1 VNSFTNCTPFHLA
14 HLPKHL
20 ERGTLFTAMLA
31 ALENLE
37 KFYGGQDV
45 LNGVNFS
52 VQPGDRVALVG
63 RNGAGKSTVLKLLAG
78 LEEPSG
84 GRVLLAPNLS
94 IRLLAQDPVFTDGTI
109 GSLVESA
116 FTELDELEA
125 RMRALESRLETPE
138 AQIEYHELEE
148 HYRLRGG
155 YARNSRRDMV
165 LSSLEFK
172 GREWESVAGL
182 SGGERTRLALAQIL
196 VAQPE
201 LLLLDEPTNHLD
213 IQMLEWLESF
223 LRGYPGA
230 ILCVSHDRAFL
241 DAVATKTAL
250 VSRGEIRSYD
260 GNYTAFRERR
270 DAELEIQARTYQNE
284 QRELE
289 RLESL
294 TEQMRIWG
302 HRNEKLAIRARSMQK
317 RVERFADDLTD
328 APPPDEKVAR
338 VRFTAPESGEIV
350 LIGAHLEKRF
360 GARTLFKNVD
370 VTVRRQERIAVL
382 GRNGAGKTTL
392 VRVLM
397 GVDASDDP
405 RAFTRLGSRV
415 RVGYYD
421 QQLRGVDPD
430 NTLFQEISRYVQ
442 SDQEVHDLLGAYLF
456 PYDAQY
462 KKIKSLSGGERA
474 RLALLKLSLE
484 EYNFLVLDEPT
495 NHLDMEMVESLETAL
510 KAFTGT
516 LIIVSHDR
524 RFIENIANHVWLI
537 ENATFHTYPGGY
549 AYYKQKHQPY
559 TPEAKPDPRATEK
572 APVKKGVNPWKLK
585 AELESVEG
593 QIAALEAEQGRVT
606 AELASPTSSTDFAA
620 LGKRNAEIDS
630 ELLEA
635 MTRWEELSAQL
646 EA

>member
-1 VNSFTNCTPFHLA
+1 
-14 HLPKHL
+14 
-20 ERGTLFTAMLA
+20 MLA
-31 ALENLE
+31 ALENIE
-37 KFYGGQDV
+37 KFYGGQPV
-45 LNGVNFS
+45 LDGVNFS

-63 RNGAGKSTVLKLLAG
+63 RNGAGKSTVLKLLSG

-84 GRVLLAPNLS
+84 GRVLLAEGLS
-94 IRLLAQDPVFTDGTI
+94 LRLLAQDPNFEDGTVR
-109 GSLVESA
+109 SVVESA
-116 FTELDELEA
+116 FSELDALEA
-125 RMRALESRLETPE
+125 RMRALETDLENT
-138 AQIEYHELEE
+138 ANLHAYHELEE

-165 LSSLEFK
+165 LSSLEFR
-172 GREWESVAGL
+172 GREDERVSGL

-230 ILCVSHDRAFL
+230 IIAVSHDRAFL
-241 DAVATKTAL
+241 DAIATKTAL
-250 VSRGEIRSYD
+250 VSRGEIRLYD
-260 GNYTAFRERR
+260 GNYTAFKEKR
-270 DAELEIQARTYQNE
+270 DAELEIQARTFENE

-289 RLESL
+289 RLENM

-317 RVERFADDLTD
+317 RVDRFASDLTD

-350 LIGAHLEKRF
+350 LIGGHLKKVY
-360 GARTLFKNVD
+360 GSRTLFHDVD
-370 VTVRRQERIAVL
+370 VTVRREERIAVL

-392 VRVLM
+392 VRCLL
-397 GVDASDDP
+397 GFDSSDDP

-430 NTLFQEISRYVQ
+430 NTLFQEISRYVS

-456 PYDAQY
+456 PYEAQY

-510 KAFTGT
+510 NAYTGT
-516 LIIVSHDR
+516 LIVVSHDR
-524 RFIENIANHVWLI
+524 RFIENIANHIWLL
-537 ENATFHTYPGGY
+537 ENNAFYTYPGGY
-549 AYYKQKHQPY
+549 AYYKQKHQPK
-559 TPEAKPDPRATEK
+559 TLAADTEARVVEKPA
-572 APVKKGVNPWKLK
+572 AKKGINPWKIK
-585 AELESVEG
+585 AELETVESH
-593 QIAALEAEQGRVT
+593 IAALESEQGAIT
-606 AELASPTSSTDFAA
+606 AELANPTSSTDFAL
-620 LGKRNAEIDS
+620 LGKRNAEIDA

-635 MTRWEELSAQL
+635 MTRWEALSGLL
-646 EA
+646 EEN

>member
-1 VNSFTNCTPFHLA
+1 
-14 HLPKHL
+14 
-20 ERGTLFTAMLA
+20 
-31 ALENLE
+31 
-37 KFYGGQDV
+37 
-45 LNGVNFS
+45 
-52 VQPGDRVALVG
+52 
-63 RNGAGKSTVLKLLAG
+63 LLAKD
-78 LEEPSG
+78 
-84 GRVLLAPNLS
+84 LS
-94 IRLLAQDPVFTDGTI
+94 LRLLAQDPNFEDGTI
-109 GSLVESA
+109 RSVVESA
-116 FTELDELEA
+116 FTELDALEA
-125 RMRALESRLETPE
+125 KMRDLERDLENPE
-138 AQIEYHELEE
+138 HLHTYHELEE

-165 LSSLEFK
+165 LSSLEFR
-172 GREWESVAGL
+172 GREDERVSGL
-182 SGGERTRLALAQIL
+182 SGGERTRLALAHIL

-230 ILCVSHDRAFL
+230 IIAVSHDRAFL

-250 VSRGEIRSYD
+250 VSRGEIRLYE
-260 GNYTAFRERR
+260 GNYTAFREKR
-270 DAELEIQARTYQNE
+270 DAELEIQARTFQNE

-289 RLESL
+289 RLETM

-317 RVERFADDLTD
+317 RVERFATDLTD
-328 APPPDEKVAR
+328 APPPDERTAR
-338 VRFTAPESGEIV
+338 VRFNAPESGEIV
-350 LIGAHLEKRF
+350 LIAAYLEKRY
-360 GARTLFKNVD
+360 GSRTLFKNVD
-370 VTVRRQERIAVL
+370 LTVRREERIAVL

-392 VRVLM
+392 VRCLL
-397 GVDASDDP
+397 GFESSDDP

-456 PYDAQY
+456 PFEAQY
-462 KKIKSLSGGERA
+462 KKIRSLSGGERA

-516 LIIVSHDR
+516 LVLVSHDR
-524 RFIENIANHVWLI
+524 RFIENIANHVWLL
-537 ENATFHTYPGGY
+537 EDNTFHTYPGGY
-549 AYYKQKHQPY
+549 AYYKQKHQPR
-559 TPEAKPDPRATEK
+559 TPQSEPETRVTQKTPA
-572 APVKKGVNPWKLK
+572 KKGVNPWKVK
-585 AELESVEG
+585 AELETVETH
-593 QIAALEAEQGRVT
+593 IARLEAEQTSITVELGNPT
-606 AELASPTSSTDFAA
+606 ANTDFAV
-620 LGKRNAEIDS
+620 LGKRNLEIDT

-635 MTRWEELSAQL
+635 MTRWEELSQL
-646 EA
+646 LEGNG

>member
-1 VNSFTNCTPFHLA
+1 
-14 HLPKHL
+14 
-20 ERGTLFTAMLA
+20 MLA
-31 ALENLE
+31 ALENIE
-37 KFYGGQDV
+37 KFYGGQAV
-45 LNGVNFS
+45 LDRVNFS

-63 RNGAGKSTVLKLLAG
+63 RNGAGKSTVLKLLCG

-84 GRVLLAPNLS
+84 GRVLLADGLS
-94 IRLLAQDPVFTDGTI
+94 LRLLAQDPNFEDGTVR
-109 GSLVESA
+109 SVVESA
-116 FTELDELEA
+116 FVELDALEA
-125 RMRALESRLETPE
+125 KMRALETKLEDPDDLH
-138 AQIEYHELEE
+138 AYHELEE

-165 LSSLEFK
+165 LSSLEFR
-172 GREWESVAGL
+172 GREDERVAGL

-230 ILCVSHDRAFL
+230 IIAVSHDRAFL
-241 DAVATKTAL
+241 DAIATKTAL
-250 VSRGEIRSYD
+250 VSRGEIRTYE
-260 GNYTAFRERR
+260 GNYTAFREKR
-270 DAELEIQARTYQNE
+270 DAELEIQTRTFQNE

-289 RLESL
+289 RLENM

-317 RVERFADDLTD
+317 RVERFASDLTD

-350 LIGAHLEKRF
+350 LIAAHMKKTF
-360 GARTLFKNVD
+360 GSRTLFKDVD
-370 VTVRRQERIAVL
+370 VTVRREERIAVL

-392 VRVLM
+392 VRCLL
-397 GVDASDDP
+397 GFDSSDDA

-456 PYDAQY
+456 PFEAQY

-510 KAFTGT
+510 NAFKGT
-516 LIIVSHDR
+516 LILVSHDR
-524 RFIENIANHVWLI
+524 RFIENIANHVWLL
-537 ENATFHTYPGGY
+537 ENNEFYTYPGGY
-549 AYYKQKHQPY
+549 AYYKQKHQPK
-559 TPEAKPDPRATEK
+559 TLEGASETRVVEKPPA
-572 APVKKGVNPWKLK
+572 KKGINPWKLK
-585 AELESVEG
+585 AELEVLEAR
-593 QIAALEAEQGRVT
+593 ITTLEAEQGRVT
-606 AELASPTSSTDFAA
+606 AELASPSSSTDFAA
-620 LGKRNAEIDS
+620 LGKRNAEIDT

-635 MTRWEELSAQL
+635 MTRWEALSSLL
-646 EA
+646 EGS